1 MASFYRG
8 IFISCVQSTLGDF
21 PSEQRGRSWSKAIP
35 CLPGHCGRLGPQRTT
50 LVPATIALLESPHAP
65 LWSLRAPAASV
76 ARVTVPVIPA
86 TPGGAGHRCGP
97 AGGPVSLP
105 PRGRS
110 GLTEAPSGRPGA
122 SGAPDTGGGGG
133 SAGQSGTTSAPPLQN
148 RNPGRPAPAGRK
160 KCLTPGGRSPVSRED
175 RREAKVRE
183 CRELGEVG
191 AARARRAPR
200 PGPQRARLPKAALR
214 FRAPLRPARC
224 APQGRKGQ
232 EDGERALPG
241 DCVCLLRPD
250 SAVLCPLALRQAWGG
265 SAPWWPLAVMATVF
279 FLGTTRVS
287 PRFILSS

>member
-1 MASFYRG
+1 MGGRTASFYRG

-21 PSEQRGRSWSKAIP
+21 PSEQRERSWSKAIP

-86 TPGGAGHRCGP
+86 TPGGAGDRCGP

-133 SAGQSGTTSAPPLQN
+133 SAGQSRTTSAPPLQN
-148 RNPGRPAPAGRK
+148 RNPGRPAPAGPK

-175 RREAKVRE
+175 RREATQKM
-183 CRELGEVG
+183 
-191 AARARRAPR
+191 P
-200 PGPQRARLPKAALR
+200 LPSKE
-214 FRAPLRPARC
+214 PSHTS
-224 APQGRKGQ
+224 KGWPTW
-232 EDGERALPG
+232 GHLS
-241 DCVCLLRPD
+241 LLR
-250 SAVLCPLALRQAWGG
+250 Q
-265 SAPWWPLAVMATVF
+265 
-279 FLGTTRVS
+279 
-287 PRFILSS
+287 LSSKSSCLIHRASPE